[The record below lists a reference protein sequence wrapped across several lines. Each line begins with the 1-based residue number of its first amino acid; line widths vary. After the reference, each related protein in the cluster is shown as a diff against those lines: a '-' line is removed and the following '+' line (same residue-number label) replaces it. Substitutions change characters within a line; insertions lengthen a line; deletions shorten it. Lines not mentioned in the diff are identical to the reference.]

1 MHAGDFW
8 VPLVDEPIGDL
19 VAEVQR
25 EDAEVAALVASPRR
39 QLAFRTFAYVR
50 AGLVLGELLVE
61 AEVASR
67 DSAAWVEEVLRDPA
81 ARARV
86 VAEIRTVAREVA
98 ADPALAGADDA
109 APDPQARERFLQAAR
124 ESRGESSG

>member
-98 ADPALAGADDA
+98 ADPALADADDA

>member
-1 MHAGDFW
+1 MHGDDFW

-25 EDAEVAALVASPRR
+25 DDAEVAALVASPRR

-50 AGLVLGELLVE
+50 AGLVLGELLVDT
-61 AEVASR
+61 EVSPDAGEG
-67 DSAAWVEEVLRDPA
+67 WVREVLRDPA

-86 VAEIRTVAREVA
+86 VAEIRAVALEVA
-98 ADPALAGADDA
+98 ADRALAEADEA
-109 APDPQARERFLQAAR
+109 TPDPQARARFLKAAR
-124 ESRGESSG
+124 KSRGK